1 MMRKCVCLP
10 LLASVFMLGGCNRT
24 SIEDNKEYKSFKEV
38 AGLETSNITGINVSE
53 GVAFSFAWNYQFQD
67 YSFVDTKYE
76 KVEFSIYD
84 EFYQKDKADGGD
96 AICLHFSTDI
106 TLDTYPVQ
114 AYTFMMYISY
124 ADQYLYYG
132 SSIQGANEAYR
143 SKDKV
148 SDSVVSKLLD
158 KTNQAQKHHLNVIQD
173 SSLPLDAPE
182 SGNYQENYRFTFKVE
197 IVTDTSFYVFLNDEL
212 LPYVSSDDVLGGYQ
226 YYQFLM
232 PNKDS
237 TLVITGD
244 KFYVDRPY
252 SFSEIFP
259 WVNRLNKE
267 TLKGIRIEDGQIGV
281 NPETVSPSVKY
292 SQDERDKEYNL
303 RLLKSEPLIK
313 VSQTEEI
320 EGGWYRL
327 VTYVLNDDTSH
338 QIRIENGKVTYMTFS
353 SFQRF
358 RFDST
363 PTNLP
368 DVFYPIND

>member
-1 MMRKCVCLP
+1 MRKNVFLP
-10 LLASVFMLGGCNRT
+10 LLASVVMLGGCNRT
-24 SIEDNKEYKSFKEV
+24 SIDDNKEYKSFKEV
-38 AGLETSNITGINVSE
+38 SGLETSNITGINVSE
-53 GVAFSFAWNYQFQD
+53 GVAFSFAWNYQYQD
-67 YSFVDTKYE
+67 YSFVNTQYE

-84 EFYQKDKADGGD
+84 EFYQKDRADGGD

-106 TLDTYPVQ
+106 TLETYPVQ

-132 SSIQGANEAYR
+132 SSIQGVNEAYR

-158 KTNQAQKHHLNVIQD
+158 KTSQAQSHHLNVIKD
-173 SSLPLDAPE
+173 GLLSFDAPE
-182 SGNYQENYRFTFKVE
+182 SGNYQENYRFNFKVE

-232 PNKDS
+232 PKKDS

-252 SFSEIFP
+252 TFSEIFP
-259 WVNRLNKE
+259 WVDELNKE
-267 TLKGIRIEDGQIGV
+267 ILKGIRIEDGQIGV

-320 EGGWYRL
+320 EGGWYKL
-327 VTYVLNDDTSH
+327 VTYVLNDDTSY
-338 QIRIENGKVTYMTFS
+338 QIRIENGMVMYMTFNS
-353 SFQRF
+353 CQRF